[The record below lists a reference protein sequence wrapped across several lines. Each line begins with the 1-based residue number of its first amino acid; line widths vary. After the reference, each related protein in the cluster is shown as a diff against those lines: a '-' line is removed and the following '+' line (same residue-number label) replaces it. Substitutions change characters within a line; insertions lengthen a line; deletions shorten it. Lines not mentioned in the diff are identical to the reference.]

1 MSMLKSDQL
10 LELLWIA
17 PSAGVQQHLASRE
30 EIIDSATAWR
40 FWLLEKFRLSAFCG
54 FPCIVA
60 VYALEVL

>member
-40 FWLLEKFRLSAFCG
+40 F
-54 FPCIVA
+54 
-60 VYALEVL
+60 